1 MRLGGCWG
9 RFKTLLLACLGRA
22 PPMKVEARFML
33 ALLGGSLLR
42 VSGSTVEVIEG
53 RELLTL
59 SSYTAACDVALFVDR
74 GVESASHSLLNGRC
88 AFLSISF
95 RFIAET
101 DSFPPT
107 STAHI
112 FFAFHGGSD
121 DRACLALLVQ
131 LVARNPS
138 LEATIVRVERAAEP
152 TQDDRDEEQ
161 GLSTKANT
169 RDGRSTSE
177 EMSTPI
183 LFSQLTVQGG
193 GATDTGE

>member
-1 MRLGGCWG
+1 
-9 RFKTLLLACLGRA
+9 
-22 PPMKVEARFML
+22 ML
-33 ALLGGSLLR
+33 CVSSSLSR
-42 VSGSTVEVIEG
+42 
-53 RELLTL
+53 LTL
-59 SSYTAACDVALFVDR
+59 TL
-74 GVESASHSLLNGRC
+74 
-88 AFLSISF
+88 
-95 RFIAET
+95 
-101 DSFPPT
+101 
-107 STAHI
+107 TAHI

-152 TQDDRDEEQ
+152 TQDDREEEQ

-169 RDGRSTSE
+169 RASSDEGA
-177 EMSTPI
+177 TPI